1 MNEKSIMPLNSFSA
15 YTPPFQYT
23 AFVDMQIHFSK
34 LYQTRFTPRRQN
46 SFHRGEE
53 EDFPGK
59 SFSVASNLV
68 DSQRNSKKPVQQ
80 KEFIFGA
87 DYDEVS
93 QNRSNLVN
101 KLRQRKN
108 LSLEAAANKPQG
120 EMPELIVSKSPT
132 KLMGRYISPY
142 IRDNRLTPKSVKE
155 MRKPSKAK
163 KRKLLAPVLNGD
175 ESFKIKETCF
185 EGFLKALQVSNGIQ
199 GRVNEQK
206 NYKFFVG
213 PGNNSELVNKIIRT
227 RPWWIR
233 TESYK
238 DAHFVWTSTKHKKT
252 LKKLPSG
259 AQIDQIRVQTSKK
272 MTIKKS
278 QEFEKQGYSLIT
290 KSKFFNSLSSAV
302 SLDMVTLRMH
312 NRLEYNKHLVS
323 KKRLF
328 SNLKKFY
335 EQSGLDP
342 FDYIPLTYHIKSL
355 SDENFSKFKSEF
367 NEIQEKFTEKVWIV
381 KPGENTNRGKGIK
394 VCNSIENIEEFIT
407 NNKEGR
413 TFIVQK
419 YIEKPLLV
427 HKRKFDIRCFGLLT
441 SFNNNM
447 QGYFYPEGYIR
458 TSCKEYSTKSF
469 NKYIHLTNDAVQK
482 NSEEYGKFEPGNKI
496 SYPEFQVYLNQEHPT
511 TKKNFDRDINS
522 QIRNIVSDTFKATY
536 TIIDPN
542 RKLHSFEL
550 LGYDFMVDE
559 NFKVW
564 LIEVNTNPCLELSC
578 GYLSKLIPS
587 VLDNTFK
594 LTLDQIF
601 CPGPESKK
609 FVKWAQDG
617 VLLNKFELVFS
628 ERNYRI

>member
-23 AFVDMQIHFSK
+23 AFIDMQMHFSK
-34 LYQTRFTPRRQN
+34 LYKTRFTPRRQN
-46 SFHRGEE
+46 SFHKE
-53 EDFPGK
+53 EDFPSK
-59 SFSVASNLV
+59 NFPTESNLM
-68 DSQRNSKKPVQQ
+68 DSQRYSKKPVQQ
-80 KEFIFGA
+80 KEFVFGA
-87 DYDEVS
+87 EYDEVS
-93 QNRSNLVN
+93 QNRSTLVS

-108 LSLEAAANKPQG
+108 LSLIESINKPQS
-120 EMPELIVSKSPT
+120 EVPDLIVSKSPT
-132 KLMGRYISPY
+132 KLMSRYISPY
-142 IRDNRLTPKSVKE
+142 IKDYRLTPKSVKE
-155 MRKPSKAK
+155 MRKPSKTK
-163 KRKLLAPVLNGD
+163 KRKLLAPVLNVD
-175 ESFKIKETCF
+175 ENVKIKETCF

-199 GRVNEQK
+199 SRVNEQK

-213 PGNNSELVNKIIRT
+213 AGNNSELVNKIIRM

-252 LKKLPSG
+252 LKKLLSG
-259 AQIDQIRVQTSKK
+259 VNVDQIKIQASKK
-272 MTIKKS
+272 MTVKKS
-278 QEFEKQGYSLIT
+278 QEFEKQGYNLIT
-290 KSKFFNSLSSAV
+290 KSKFFSSLSSAG
-302 SLDMVTLRMH
+302 SLDMSSLKMH
-312 NRLEYNKHLVS
+312 NRLECNKHLVS

-328 SNLKKFY
+328 FNLKKFY
-335 EQSGLDP
+335 EQSGLEP
-342 FDYIPLTYHIKSL
+342 FDYLPLTFHIKSL
-355 SDENFSKFKSEF
+355 SEENFSKFKSEF
-367 NEIQEKFTEKVWIV
+367 SEIQEKQGEKVWIV

-394 VCNSIENIEEFIT
+394 VCNSIESIEDFIS

-413 TFIVQK
+413 TFIIQK

-458 TSCKEYSTKSF
+458 TSCKEFSTKSF

-511 TKKNFDRDINS
+511 MKKNFDRDINS

-542 RKLHSFEL
+542 KKLHSFEL

-587 VLDNTFK
+587 VLDNTFR
-594 LTLDQIF
+594 LTLDQFF

-609 FVKWAQDG
+609 FVKWVQDS
-617 VLLNKFELVFS
+617 VLVNKFELVFS